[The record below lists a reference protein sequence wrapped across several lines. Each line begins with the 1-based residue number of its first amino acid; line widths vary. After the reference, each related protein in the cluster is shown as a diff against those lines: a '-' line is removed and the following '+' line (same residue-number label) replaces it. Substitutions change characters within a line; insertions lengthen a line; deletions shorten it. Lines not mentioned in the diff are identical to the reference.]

1 MKHLL
6 LSFILVLGLST
17 AFAQAGQRER
27 VKEIQQSVK
36 DGGFWFLFKWVFWGG
51 CKNCYGYQQA
61 QPFLKEEEKTYWM

>member
-36 DGGFWFLFKWVFWGG
+36 DGGLLV
-51 CKNCYGYQQA
+51 
-61 QPFLKEEEKTYWM
+61 PV